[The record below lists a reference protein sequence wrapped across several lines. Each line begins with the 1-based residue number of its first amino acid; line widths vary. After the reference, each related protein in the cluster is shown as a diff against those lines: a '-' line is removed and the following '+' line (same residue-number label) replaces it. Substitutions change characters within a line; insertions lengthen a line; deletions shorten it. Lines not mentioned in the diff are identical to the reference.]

1 MSVPRKTMRDIKTL
15 SGRVD
20 RIANPYMAY
29 MQITCLEMEKARKG
43 REKASA
49 LHRLE
54 NLEARLREIEIE
66 KASLLRALSERGSA
80 PASGTAT
87 HGSAIHESA
96 GPGSRPASGRGAGG
110 LKLRY

>member
-1 MSVPRKTMRDIKTL
+1 MAMLRRTMRDIKTL

-43 REKASA
+43 RERAAA
-49 LHRLE
+49 LQRVQ
-54 NLEARLREIEIE
+54 NLDARLGEIELQ
-66 KASLLRALSERGSA
+66 KASLLRALAAR
-80 PASGTAT
+80 TAT
-87 HGSAIHESA
+87 
-96 GPGSRPASGRGAGG
+96 PGFGDITSESRPACERTAGG

>member
-1 MSVPRKTMRDIKTL
+1 MPILRRAMRDIKTL

-43 REKASA
+43 RERASA
-49 LHRLE
+49 LQRVQ
-54 NLEARLREIEIE
+54 NLEGRLREIEAQ
-66 KASLLRALSERGSA
+66 KAALLLALAARTAA
-80 PASGTAT
+80 PA
-87 HGSAIHESA
+87 
-96 GPGSRPASGRGAGG
+96 PGQVASGGRTADGRAGGG

>member
-29 MQITCLEMEKARKG
+29 MQITCLEMEKCRKARE
-43 REKASA
+43 RASA
-49 LHRLE
+49 LARLE
-54 NLEARLREIEIE
+54 TLNTRLREIEVE
-66 KASLLRALSERGSA
+66 KASLLRALSERGSH
-80 PASGTAT
+80 PALGAIP
-87 HGSAIHESA
+87 GSAVS
-96 GPGSRPASGRGAGG
+96 GSRPASGRGAAGG